1 MRAGW
6 LFMVLVLAA
15 CPAERPQPDT
25 PPPQPPVPVTQTA
38 TRTDPEPTRVVE
50 PIKPDKPIEPTGCA
64 PRWAD
69 LGVCQDTQWVY
80 ASARAD
86 AGENLSLA
94 LTTAADRA
102 RRTLAVA
109 VGSKKNSNLI
119 LLGAEVPHL
128 SLCEGQTYAL
138 ARAPLGAQPPT
149 LAPCSAGIFDQPE
162 GKIGD
167 CPAWAARVSWRDPDG
182 TLYGIGRVD
191 GMRNAGLAERTAGTR
206 ALANAAKIVKS
217 ELRLGDG
224 ASTTTEKLAEIG
236 RETARCDDAV
246 YVKVAARAL

>member
-1 MRAGW
+1 MRAGG
-6 LFMVLVLAA
+6 LFVLVLAA
-15 CPAERPQPDT
+15 CPAETPTPDT
-25 PPPQPPVPVTQTA
+25 PPVVITQTA
-38 TRTDPEPTRVVE
+38 TSADPEPTRVVE
-50 PIKPDKPIEPTGCA
+50 PIKPAKPIEPTGCT

-69 LGVCQDTQWVY
+69 LGACQEAQWVY

-109 VGSKKNSNLI
+109 VGSKQNSDII

-128 SLCEGQTYAL
+128 SLCEDQTYAL
-138 ARAPLGAQPPT
+138 ARAPLGAQSPS

-162 GKIGD
+162 GQIAD
-167 CPAWAARVSWRDPDG
+167 CPAWAAKLSWRDPDG
-182 TLYGIGRVD
+182 TLYGVGRVD

-206 ALANAAKIVKS
+206 ALANAAKIIKS
-217 ELRLGDG
+217 ALRMGDG
-224 ASTTTEKLAEIG
+224 ASTTTEKLAEIS
-236 RETARCDDAV
+236 RETARCNDAV